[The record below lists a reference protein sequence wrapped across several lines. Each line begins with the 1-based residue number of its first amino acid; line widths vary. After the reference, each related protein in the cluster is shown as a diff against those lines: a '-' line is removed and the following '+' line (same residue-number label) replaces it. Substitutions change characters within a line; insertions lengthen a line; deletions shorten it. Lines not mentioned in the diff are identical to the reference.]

1 MSLLYCSFTGNP
13 LETAQEKIQWFEEQF
28 KLLRHRQFAKKS
40 ETSSTFQYKMI
51 FEADEGLPPPEE
63 NPTPEPAITVTT
75 TRKKTKTQGR
85 NIDTS
90 ALPRLQEHHDLPDDQ
105 KDCQTCGHA
114 LHLVTTDIREQL
126 EIIPRQVYVVEHH
139 HPQYSCRQCQ
149 TMVAA
154 DKPVAPLPKAM
165 AGASLFTDVIVN
177 KYESHLP
184 LYRQSKIFKNAHIDI
199 PDNTLGNWVM
209 QSGEALLSVG

>member
-1 MSLLYCSFTGNP
+1 MMLAQEIKEILNENTQLKLA

-40 ETSSTFQYKMI
+40 EASSTFQYKMI
-51 FEADEGLPPPEE
+51 FEADEGLTPPQE

-75 TRKKTKTQGR
+75 TRKKNKTQGR

-90 ALPRLQEHHDLPDDQ
+90 ALPRIQEHHDLPEHQ

-114 LHLVTTDIREQL
+114 LHLVKTDIREQL

-139 HPQYSCRQCQ
+139 HPQ
-149 TMVAA
+149 
-154 DKPVAPLPKAM
+154 
-165 AGASLFTDVIVN
+165 
-177 KYESHLP
+177 
-184 LYRQSKIFKNAHIDI
+184 
-199 PDNTLGNWVM
+199 
-209 QSGEALLSVG
+209 